1 MKNHLFL
8 AFSMLLIYSCSEGIE
23 VSQSSTVDA
32 AVKST
37 SFDRDP
43 FESNYKPLAS
53 ERTLIKSVNLYDGLG
68 NEFSNFDVLFDNGII
83 EEIGKDI
90 VDGDA
95 TIIDAKGKWLTPGII
110 DIHSHMGV
118 YPAPGVR
125 TSSDGNEA
133 TSPITAEV
141 WAEHSVWTQDPQFSL
156 ALKGGVTA
164 FHVLPGSANLMGGRG
179 ATFKNIPRNTIHD
192 MKFPG
197 APHSLKMACGEN
209 PKRVYGNRGSAP
221 STRMGN
227 MAGYRKAWI
236 NASDYQRR
244 KNEYTSKSDEA
255 KELIDPPKRNLEL
268 DTLAGVL
275 DGEILVQNHC
285 YRADEMAMMIE
296 MSKEFDYKITAF
308 HHAVEAY
315 KIADLLADEGICGAL
330 WADWWGFKHEAYD
343 MVPAN
348 IAIVDQARGG
358 KGCAIVHSD
367 DEVGIQH
374 LNQEAAKA
382 LSAGLRAG
390 YEISKARAIKWI
402 TSNPA
407 KAAGILDQTGTIEI
421 GKDAD
426 LVIWSKNPF
435 SVYAL
440 AEYVFIDGA
449 EAFVRG
455 EKQTQPVTDFDLG
468 IINPSASQSRGCKS
482 FICRIKSWL

>member
-8 AFSMLLIYSCSEGIE
+8 AFSMLLIYSCSEDVE
-23 VSQSSTVDA
+23 VSQSSTTDA
-32 AVKST
+32 PAKST

-468 IINPSASQSRGCKS
+468 IINPSDERAS
-482 FICRIKSWL
+482 L

>member
-32 AVKST
+32 TVKST

-468 IINPSASQSRGCKS
+468 IINPSDERAS
-482 FICRIKSWL
+482 L